1 MNRNDANFQ
10 IGDLGLLEA
19 TPEMKAGLEKF
30 DSGDPISDQEL
41 TQLMEF
47 YTTLEASLRALGP
60 RWDIVRIE
68 AYRTCQRLHGFWE
81 ARQRRR

>member
-30 DSGDPISDQEL
+30 DFGDPISDQEL

-47 YTTLEASLRALGP
+47 YTTLEASLRETHELEHGK
-60 RWDIVRIE
+60 RKE
-68 AYRTCQRLHGFWE
+68 QRKS
-81 ARQRRR
+81 RRRSPEIGG